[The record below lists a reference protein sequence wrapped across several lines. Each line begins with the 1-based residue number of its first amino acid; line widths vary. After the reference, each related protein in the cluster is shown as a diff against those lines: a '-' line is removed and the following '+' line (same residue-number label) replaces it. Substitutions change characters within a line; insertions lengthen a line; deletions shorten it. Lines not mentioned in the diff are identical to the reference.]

1 MSVSITMLT
10 SMGNFNLKINVK
22 NLSTEISNLL
32 NEECINDF
40 ARNTGFIL
48 RDSKLDG
55 NMFLDILLFTHIS
68 HKHLSVNELAI
79 QVKRRFGID
88 ITKQAIDK
96 RFTDKSVE
104 FLKLVL
110 SKALELTIPKQYK
123 IDFTKYDK
131 VLIKDATSFQLPNN
145 MADKYKGSGG
155 SASSSMIKIQFEY
168 DLKSGKIT
176 DLSLHAFI
184 DQDSTNANDTVERIN
199 ENELIIRDLGYISNT
214 VMKKIQEKDAYY
226 LNRAQATVNVYQK
239 KNGELIKVDFVKI
252 NKYMN
257 KMGLLVMEL
266 DVYLGKKD
274 KFKTRLIIG
283 SIPTEAYQKR
293 IMEAEKRAKK
303 DGRTI
308 TNEYKARQAL
318 NLFIT
323 NTDILPEDVRSLYT
337 LRWQIELMF
346 KIWKSI
352 GEIDKV
358 KKTKIERFESFLF
371 AKLIW
376 IVLNWHIMRL
386 IVHYYYQKHGVGISP
401 FKLYATLKGSIL
413 DFRSSIKE
421 SIDYISSFIMEHIDL
436 GLKKLIS
443 EKKKNSKTW
452 SFDMYML
459 F

>member
-1 MSVSITMLT
+1 MLT
-10 SMGNFNLKINVK
+10 SMGNFNLKVNVK

-40 ARNTGFIL
+40 ARDTGFIV

-55 NMFLDILLFTHIS
+55 NMFLDILLFTLFNQ
-68 HKHLSVNELAI
+68 KQLSLNELAI
-79 QVKRRFGID
+79 QVKKRFGIC

-104 FLKLVL
+104 FLKSVL
-110 SKALELTIPKQYK
+110 SKALELTIPKQDK

-131 VLIKDATSFQLPNN
+131 VLIKDATNFQLPSN

-155 SASSSMIKIQFEY
+155 SASSAIIKIQFEY

-176 DLSLHAFI
+176 DLSLHAFV
-184 DQDSTNANDTVERIN
+184 DQDGTDAKDTVERIN
-199 ENELIIRDLGYISNT
+199 ANELIIRDLGYIST
-214 VMKKIQEKDAYY
+214 AVLKEIQQKEASY
-226 LNRAQATVNVYQK
+226 LNRAQATISIFHL
-239 KNGELIKVDFVKI
+239 KNGELINVDFVKI
-252 NKYMN
+252 NKYMK
-257 KMGLLVMEL
+257 KMGLSVMEL
-266 DVYLGKKD
+266 EVYIGKKD

-293 IMEAEKRAKK
+293 IMEAKKRAKK
-303 DGRTI
+303 EGRTI
-308 TNEYKARQAL
+308 TNEYKNRQAL

-323 NTDILPEDVRSLYT
+323 NTDIPPEDVRSLYT

-346 KIWKSI
+346 KIWKTI

-358 KKTKIERFESFLF
+358 KKMKVERFESFLF

-386 IVHYYYQKHGVGISP
+386 VFHYFYQKDGVGISP
-401 FKLYATLKGSIL
+401 FKLYSTLKGSIL
-413 DFRSSIKE
+413 DFRSSIKK
-421 SIDYISSFIMEHIDL
+421 SIDSIASFIMQHIDL
-436 GLKKLIS
+436 DLKHLIS
-443 EKKKNSKTW
+443 EKKKNSETW
-452 SFDMYML
+452 SSDMYKL

>member
-1 MSVSITMLT
+1 MIT
-10 SMGNFNLKINVK
+10 SMGNFNLKVNVK

-32 NEECINDF
+32 NEKCINDF
-40 ARNTGFIL
+40 ARDTGFIL
-48 RDSKLDG
+48 RNSKLNG
-55 NMFLDILLFTHIS
+55 NMFLDILLFTHFNQ
-68 HKHLSVNELAI
+68 KQLSLNELAI
-79 QVKRRFGID
+79 QVKKRFD
-88 ITKQAIDK
+88 INISKQAIDK
-96 RFTDKSVE
+96 RFTDKSVK
-104 FLKLVL
+104 FLKSVL
-110 SKALELTIPKQYK
+110 SKALELTISKQHK

-145 MADKYKGSGG
+145 MTDKYKGSGG

-176 DLSLHAFI
+176 DLSLHAFV
-184 DQDSTNANDTVERIN
+184 DQDGTNAKNTVERIN
-199 ENELIIRDLGYISNT
+199 ANELVIRDLGYIST
-214 VMKKIQEKDAYY
+214 AVMKEIQKKEAYY
-226 LNRAQATVNVYQK
+226 LNRAQATINIYRI
-239 KNGELIKVDFVKI
+239 KNSKLISVDFVEI

-257 KMGLLVMEL
+257 KMGLSVMEL
-266 DVYLGKKD
+266 EVYLGKKE

-293 IMEAEKRAKK
+293 IMEAKKRAKK

-323 NTDILPEDVRSLYT
+323 NTDIPEEDVRSLYT

-358 KKTKIERFESFLF
+358 KKMKIERFESFLF

-386 IVHYYYQKHGVGISP
+386 IFHYYYQKDDVGISP
-401 FKLYATLKGSIL
+401 FKLFATLKESIL
-413 DFRSSIKE
+413 DFRSSIRK
-421 SIDYISSFIMEHIDL
+421 SIDCISSFIMTHIDL

-452 SFDMYML
+452 SSDMYKL

>member
-1 MSVSITMLT
+1 
-10 SMGNFNLKINVK
+10 MGNFNLKVNVK
-22 NLSTEISNLL
+22 NLSTEISNLMC
-32 NEECINDF
+32 EECINDF
-40 ARNTGFIL
+40 ARDTGFIE
-48 RDSKLDG
+48 RNSKLDG
-55 NMFLDILLFTHIS
+55 NMFLDILLFTHLNQ
-68 HKHLSVNELAI
+68 KQLSLNELAI
-79 QVKRRFGID
+79 QVKKLFGID
-88 ITKQAIDK
+88 ISKQSIDK

-104 FLKLVL
+104 FIKSVL
-110 SKALELTIPKQYK
+110 SKALELTIPKQDK

-131 VLIKDATSFQLPNN
+131 VLIKDATSFQLPSN

-155 SASSSMIKIQFEY
+155 SASSSIIKIQFEY

-176 DLSLHAFI
+176 DLSLHAFV
-184 DQDSTNANDTVERIN
+184 DQDGTDAKDTVERIN
-199 ENELIIRDLGYISNT
+199 PNELAIRDLGYISTT
-214 VMKKIQEKDAYY
+214 VIKAIQKKEAYY
-226 LNRAQATVNVYQK
+226 LNRAQATINIYQLK
-239 KNGELIKVDFVKI
+239 KDEFIKVNFVEI
-252 NKYMN
+252 NKYM
-257 KMGLLVMEL
+257 KTMGLSVMEL
-266 DVYLGKKD
+266 EVYLGKKD

-293 IMEAEKRAKK
+293 IMNAKRQAKK
-303 DGRTI
+303 EGRII
-308 TNEYKARQAL
+308 TDEYRARQAL

-323 NTDILPEDVRSLYT
+323 NTDIPKENVRSLYT

-358 KKTKIERFESFLF
+358 KKMKVERFESFLF

-386 IVHYYYQKHGVGISP
+386 VFHYYYQKDGVGISP
-401 FKLYATLKGSIL
+401 FKLYATLKTSIL
-413 DFRSSIKE
+413 KFRSSIKE
-421 SIDYISSFIMEHIDL
+421 SIDHISSFIMDHINL

-452 SFDMYML
+452 SSDMYKL

>member
-1 MSVSITMLT
+1 MLT
-10 SMGNFNLKINVK
+10 SMDNFNLKVNVK
-22 NLSTEISNLL
+22 NLSTEISNLMT
-32 NEECINDF
+32 EECINDF
-40 ARNTGFIL
+40 ARDTGFIV

-55 NMFLDILLFTHIS
+55 NMFLDILLFTHFNQ
-68 HKHLSVNELAI
+68 KQLSLNELAI
-79 QVKRRFGID
+79 QVKKRFGMD

-104 FLKLVL
+104 FLKSVL
-110 SKALELTIPKQYK
+110 SKALELTIPKQDK

-131 VLIKDATSFQLPNN
+131 VLIKDATSFQLPSN
-145 MADKYKGSGG
+145 MANKYKGSGG
-155 SASSSMIKIQFEY
+155 SASSSTIKIQFEY

-176 DLSLHAFI
+176 DLSLHAFV
-184 DQDSTNANDTVERIN
+184 DQDGTDAKDTVERIN
-199 ENELIIRDLGYISNT
+199 ANELVVRDLGYIST
-214 VMKKIQEKDAYY
+214 DVMKKIQKKEAYY
-226 LNRAQATVNVYQK
+226 LNRAQATIYVYEM

-252 NKYMN
+252 NKYM
-257 KMGLLVMEL
+257 KKKKGLSVMEL
-266 DVYLGKKD
+266 EVYLGKND

-283 SIPTEAYQKR
+283 SIPPEAYQKR
-293 IMEAEKRAKK
+293 IMKAKKQAKK

-308 TNEYKARQAL
+308 TNEYKTRQAL

-323 NTDILPEDVRSLYT
+323 NTDIPPEDVRSMYT

-358 KKTKIERFESFLF
+358 KKMKVERFESFLF

-386 IVHYYYQKHGVGISP
+386 VFHYYYQKDGVGISP
-401 FKLYATLKGSIL
+401 FKLFATLKESIL
-413 DFRSSIKE
+413 DFRLSIKE
-421 SIDYISSFIMEHIDL
+421 SIDRIASFIMEHVNL

-452 SFDMYML
+452 SSDMYKL

>member
-1 MSVSITMLT
+1 
-10 SMGNFNLKINVK
+10 MGNFNLKVNVK

-40 ARNTGFIL
+40 ARDTEFIA

-55 NMFLDILLFTHIS
+55 NMFLDILLYTHFNQKQMS
-68 HKHLSVNELAI
+68 LNELGI
-79 QVKRRFGID
+79 QVKKQFGIN

-104 FLKLVL
+104 FLKSVL
-110 SKALELTIPKQYK
+110 SKALELTIPKQDK

-131 VLIKDATSFQLPNN
+131 VLIKDATSFQLPSN

-176 DLSLHAFI
+176 DLSLHAFV
-184 DQDSTNANDTVERIN
+184 DQDGTDAKNTVERIN
-199 ENELIIRDLGYISNT
+199 ANELVMRDLGYIST
-214 VMKKIQEKDAYY
+214 AVMKEIQKKEAYY
-226 LNRAQATVNVYQK
+226 LNRTQATINVYQI
-239 KNGELIKVDFVKI
+239 KNGELISVDFVKI

-257 KMGLLVMEL
+257 KMGLSVIEL

-293 IMEAEKRAKK
+293 IMLAEKRAKK
-303 DGRTI
+303 EGRTI
-308 TNEYKARQAL
+308 TNEYKTRQAL

-323 NTDILPEDVRSLYT
+323 NTDIPPGNIRSLYT

-358 KKTKIERFESFLF
+358 KKMKIERFESFLF

-386 IVHYYYQKHGVGISP
+386 VFHYYYQKDGVGISP
-401 FKLYATLKGSIL
+401 FKLFATLKGSIL

-421 SIDYISSFIMEHIDL
+421 SIDRISSFIMKHIDL

-452 SFDMYML
+452 SSDMYKL